1 MKRRFRTVWV
11 SDLHLGT
18 HGCRAEDLSRW
29 LKRIECDR
37 LYLVGDIIDMW
48 RLRSRWHWPAEHNRV
63 IRRLLK
69 LAHRGTEILYI
80 PGNHDDAARQFAGM
94 EFGGIRIELTALHE
108 TADGRS
114 LLVTHGDQYDLVIR
128 HSPLLSRI
136 GGIGY
141 ESLLRANR
149 WWNRGRAAFGLPY
162 HSLSRSIKLKVKQ
175 ACTFISRFE
184 ENVAHEAERAGF
196 DGVICGHIHK
206 ADARRL
212 PGAELGEA
220 GRDAVPTEADARESR
235 VPVGVAREAATGI
248 EYYNCG
254 DWVESCTALVE
265 HDCGRLEVID
275 ALDWLDAR
283 EADEAVIEVDDLE
296 SWPEIPMPLPL
307 PVPRSR
313 RSVRLG

>member
-1 MKRRFRTVWV
+1 MKQRYRTVWV

-18 HGCRAEDLSRW
+18 PGCRAEDLSRW
-29 LKRIECDR
+29 LKRIECDH

-48 RLRSRWHWPAEHNRV
+48 RLRNRWYWPAEHNRV
-63 IRRLLK
+63 VRRLLK
-69 LAHRGTEILYI
+69 LAHRGTRIVYI

-128 HSPLLSRI
+128 HSPLLSKV

-141 ESLLRANR
+141 ETLLKANR

-162 HSLSRSIKLKVKQ
+162 HSLSRAIKLKVKQ

-184 ENVAHEAERAGF
+184 ENVALEAERAGF
-196 DGVICGHIHK
+196 DGVVCGHIHK

-212 PGAELGEA
+212 A
-220 GRDAVPTEADARESR
+220 GVESTRSASESEDA
-235 VPVGVAREAATGI
+235 VAREADLGI
-248 EYYNCG
+248 EYFNCG

-265 HDCGRLEVID
+265 HDDGCIEVID
-275 ALDWLDAR
+275 VLDRLDASLSEEIPF
-283 EADEAVIEVDDLE
+283 EADDLE
-296 SWPEIPMPLPL
+296 PWSEIPMPLPL
-307 PVPRSR
+307 PVPPSR
-313 RSVRLG
+313 QGVRLG

>member
-1 MKRRFRTVWV
+1 MKHRFRTVWV

-18 HGCRAEDLSRW
+18 LGCRAEDLSRW
-29 LKRIECDR
+29 LKRIECER

-69 LAHRGTEILYI
+69 LAHRGTEIVYI

-128 HSPLLSRI
+128 HSPLLSKL

-141 ESLLRANR
+141 ETLLRGNR

-162 HSLSRSIKLKVKQ
+162 HSLSRAIKLKVKQ

-184 ENVAHEAERAGF
+184 ENVALEAERAGF
-196 DGVICGHIHK
+196 DGVVCGHIHK
-206 ADARRL
+206 ADARAL
-212 PGAELGEA
+212 SEAELGGPSRGETDEDR
-220 GRDAVPTEADARESR
+220 RDDAW
-235 VPVGVAREAATGI
+235 VDEAATGI

-265 HDCGRLEVID
+265 HECGRLEVID
-275 ALDWLDAR
+275 AIGWLEAR
-283 EADEAVIEVDDLE
+283 EVDEATLETDDLE
-296 SWPEIPMPLPL
+296 SWPEVPMPLPL

-313 RSVRLG
+313 RGARLG